1 MTDKKQQHP
10 DDEPQGMR
18 FRDTLSSVLFG
29 ALGVQSSK
37 ARERDFSKGK
47 PSHFIG
53 LGIAFLL
60 VFILVILGVVKLI
73 LHFAGV

>member
-1 MTDKKQQHP
+1 MAKKEQQP
-10 DDEPQGMR
+10 DDEPRTMR
-18 FRDTLSSVLFG
+18 FRETLSSVLFG

-37 ARERDFSKGK
+37 ARERDFTKGK

-53 LGIAFLL
+53 LGIAFLV
-60 VFILVILGVVKLI
+60 VFVLVILGVVSLV

>member
-1 MTDKKQQHP
+1 MADKKQQS
-10 DDEPQGMR
+10 DDESRPMR
-18 FRDTLSSVLFG
+18 FRETLSSVLFG

-37 ARERDFSKGK
+37 ARERDFTKGK

-53 LGIAFLL
+53 LGIAFLV
-60 VFILVILGVVKLI
+60 VFVLVILGVVSLV